1 MSQFFID
8 RPVFAIVVAI
18 VILLAGGIAGANLPI
33 AQYPNIVLPTINVFA
48 VYLGASPEVVE
59 QAIAQP
65 IEQQVNGVDGMFHM
79 DSQSASDGSYS
90 LNVTFDL
97 GKDPDMATVLVQN
110 RVTRATP
117 GLPGEVNQNGVTVQK
132 QQPDVLMHFVLY
144 SPGGTYDDLWLNNY
158 GAINVV
164 DPVKRLKGVGDVRAF
179 GSDFGMRIWLR
190 PDKMARLG
198 ITAQD
203 VMAAVQEQNVQAAA
217 GQVGQRPS
225 PKDQAFQYSVRVQ
238 GRLVDEDEFGAIIVH
253 SEPDGS
259 FVRLRDI
266 ARVELAAR
274 DYTYVDTR
282 NGKPAAVFAVNPT
295 PDASALETS
304 ALIRAELEQLSK
316 RFPPDVKYE
325 VFSDTSVFVR
335 ESLSEVVK
343 TFFEAL
349 ALVLIVVFL
358 FLQSWRATLIPLLAI
373 PVSLVGTFA
382 AFLALGFSINTLTLF
397 GMVLAIGIVVDD
409 AIVVVEAAEHHMDA
423 EGLSPKEATRRAMQD
438 VAGPVVA
445 IALVLSSVFV
455 PVAFMGG
462 IAGQLY
468 KQFAMT
474 VTVSVILSAI
484 VALSLTPALCALLLR
499 PRSGKGPSGRLGVF
513 FGAFNRWFDRT
524 LEGYTRGVQV
534 AVRRT
539 ALVLLTLLAIAVGAG
554 LLMKFVPGG
563 FVPEEDQGYFMG
575 SVQLPPAASLVR
587 TMEAMKQVDVLA
599 SQVPGVDGTI
609 TICGYDMLTGTVQSN
624 AALLVGHL
632 KPWSE
637 RRSRSEQVGAVLDEI
652 RRRTSTVPGCVAMFF
667 NPPAIPGMGSTGGFQ
682 MMLQD
687 RGAGSPEA
695 LAEVAQQVAAAARK
709 RKEIGQAYVLS
720 SAGTPAYQLKVDRE
734 KCKKLGVPVSDVF
747 LALQTFLGGIQIND
761 FSRFGRTFKV
771 SMQAEPSYRS
781 DIKDVDFFYVRSTTG
796 NMVPLKTLV
805 SSANTS
811 GPQTIERYNMY
822 PTAQL
827 GGGAAPGYSSGQ
839 AIRAMEEVA
848 AQVLPNN
855 YAYEWYG
862 LSLQEKLAAGKAP
875 LIFGLALVFVF
886 LFLAAQ
892 YESWAVPFAVLLAVP
907 IGVFGALAG
916 QWARG
921 LQNNVYAQIG
931 LILLI
936 GLAAKNAILIVE
948 FAKVRRDDGMG
959 LVQAAVEASRLRL
972 RPILMTSLAF
982 ILGVLPLVIASGA
995 GSGSRHALGTSVFFG
1010 MITATAL
1017 AIFVVPVL
1025 FVEVVKIAERL
1036 SGKGPQAP
1044 TDKTDEGGPT
1054 P

>member
-1 MSQFFID
+1 MSRFFID

-18 VILLAGGIAGANLPI
+18 VLLLAGGIAGANLPI

-158 GAINVV
+158 GSINVV
-164 DPVKRLKGVGDVRAF
+164 DPIKRLKGVGDVRAF

-295 PDASALETS
+295 PDASALQTS

-335 ESLSEVVK
+335 ESLTEVVK

-349 ALVLIVVFL
+349 VLVLIVVFL

-373 PVSLVGTFA
+373 PVSLVGTLA

-499 PRSGKGPSGRLGVF
+499 PRSGQGSSGRLGVF

-524 LEGYTRGVQV
+524 LEGYTRGVQL

-575 SVQLPPAASLVR
+575 SVQLPPAASLLR

-609 TICGYDMLTGTVQSN
+609 TICGYDILTGTVQSN

-637 RRSRSEQVGAVLDEI
+637 RRSRSEQVGAILDEI
-652 RRRTSTVPGCVAMFF
+652 RRKTSVVPGCVAMFF

-682 MMLQD
+682 MMIQD

-695 LAEVAQQVAAAARK
+695 LSEVAQQVAAAARK
-709 RKEIGQAYVLS
+709 RKEIGL
-720 SAGTPAYQLKVDRE
+720 
-734 KCKKLGVPVSDVF
+734 PVSDVF

-781 DIKDVDFFYVRSTTG
+781 DIKDVDFFYVRSNTG

-848 AQVLPNN
+848 EQVLPNN

-948 FAKVRRDDGMG
+948 FAKVRRDGGMDI
-959 LVQAAVEASRLRL
+959 VKAAVEASRLRL

-1044 TDKTDEGGPT
+1044 PEKADEGGPT

>member
-1 MSQFFID
+1 MAQFFID
-8 RPVFAIVVAI
+8 RPVFAIVVAL
-18 VILLAGGIAGANLPI
+18 VIILAGSIAGVNLPI
-33 AQYPNIVLPTINVFA
+33 AQYPNVNLPTINVSAF
-48 VYLGASPEVVE
+48 YLGASPEVVE

-65 IEQQVNGVDGMFHM
+65 LEQQVNGVDGMFHM

-97 GKDPDMATVLVQN
+97 GKDPDIATVLVQN
-110 RVTRATP
+110 RVARATP
-117 GLPGEVNQNGVTVQK
+117 GLPAEVNQSGVLVQK
-132 QQPDVLMHFVLY
+132 QQPDVLIHFVLY
-144 SPGGTYDDLWLNNY
+144 SPKGSYDDLWLNNY

-198 ITAQD
+198 ITAGD
-203 VMAAVQEQNVQAAA
+203 VERAVLEQNVQAAA

-238 GRLVDEDEFGAIIVH
+238 GRLVDEEEFANIIVH

-259 FVRLRDI
+259 FVRIRDI
-266 ARVELAAR
+266 GRVELAAK

-282 NGKPAAVFAVNPT
+282 NGMPAAVFAVNPT

-304 ALIRAELEQLSK
+304 RLVREELELLSK
-316 RFPPDVKYE
+316 RFPPDVKAE
-325 VFSDTSVFVR
+325 VFTDSSVFVR
-335 ESLSEVVK
+335 ESLREVVK

-349 ALVLIVVFL
+349 LLVLIVVFL
-358 FLQSWRATLIPLLAI
+358 FLQSWRATLIPMLAV

-409 AIVVVEAAEHHMDA
+409 AIVVVEAVEHHLEAGAPDA
-423 EGLSPKEATRRAMQD
+423 KEATRRAMRD
-438 VAGPVVA
+438 VSGPVVA

-455 PVAFMGG
+455 PVAFLGG

-468 KQFAMT
+468 KQFAVT
-474 VTVSVILSAI
+474 VTVSVLLSAI
-484 VALSLTPALCALLLR
+484 VALSLTPALCALLIKPKKERL
-499 PRSGKGPSGRLGVF
+499 SFGPLSRF

-524 LEGYTRGVQV
+524 LEGYTRGVQL
-534 AVRRT
+534 AVRRA
-539 ALVLLTLLAIAVGAG
+539 ALVLLTLLAVAGGAG

-563 FVPEEDQGYFMG
+563 FVPAEDQGYFFG
-575 SVQLPPAASLVR
+575 SVTLPDAASLER
-587 TMEAMKQVDVLA
+587 TMAAMKQVDALA
-599 SQVPGVDGTI
+599 GKVPGVDGTI
-609 TICGYDMLTGTVQSN
+609 TICGFDILTSTVRSN
-624 AALLVGHL
+624 AGLLVGHL

-637 RRSRSEQVGAVLDEI
+637 RTSSRESMEAILNEI
-652 RRRTSTVPGCVAMFF
+652 RRRTSAVPGATAMFF

-687 RGAGSPEA
+687 RGAGSSDD
-695 LAEVAQQVAAAARK
+695 LSTVAEQVAAAARK
-709 RKEIGQAYVLS
+709 RPEIGQAYVLY
-720 SAGTPAYQLKVDRE
+720 SAGTPAYQVRVDRD
-734 KCKKLGVPVSDVF
+734 KCKKLGVPVNDVF
-747 LALQTFLGGIQIND
+747 VALQTFLGGVQIND

-771 SMQAEPSYRS
+771 SMQAEPEYRS
-781 DIKDVDFFYVRSTTG
+781 DIRDIDFFYVRGASG
-796 NMVPLKTLV
+796 NMVPLNTLV
-805 SSANTS
+805 TS
-811 GPQTIERYNMY
+811 TDTTGPQNIERYNMY

-827 GGGAAPGYSSGQ
+827 GGNAAPGYSSGQ

-848 AQVLPNN
+848 DAVLPNT

-916 QWARG
+916 QWLRG
-921 LQNNVYAQIG
+921 LDNNVYAQIG

-948 FAKVRRDDGMG
+948 FAKVRRDGGMD
-959 LVQAAVEASRLRL
+959 LVQSAVEASRMRL
-972 RPILMTSLAF
+972 RPILMTSFAF
-982 ILGVLPLVIASGA
+982 ILGVLPLVLARGA

-1010 MITATAL
+1010 MIAATAL

-1025 FVEVVKIAERL
+1025 FVEVIRVAERL
-1036 SGKGPQAP
+1036 TRKSQGTDGAP
-1044 TDKTDEGGPT
+1044 EGGPQ